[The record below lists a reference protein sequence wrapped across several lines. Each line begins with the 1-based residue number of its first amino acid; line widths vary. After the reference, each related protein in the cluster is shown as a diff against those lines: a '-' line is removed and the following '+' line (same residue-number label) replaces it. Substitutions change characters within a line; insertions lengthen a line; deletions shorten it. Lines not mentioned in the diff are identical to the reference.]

1 MLVQDG
7 LTGYLHEV
15 PDTQLYGYDEVY
27 DHLGNPVG
35 MFPALAALAS
45 KVLPSVA
52 SAVMPAASNLIRRV
66 LPAVAGA
73 AGGPAAGIMSALP
86 AMAGALARPG
96 IPAPGMPG
104 FPGIPGFPGMPSPF
118 PAPMAAPPIPGGWMR
133 PPAPYMGM
141 RPRRVYLRCGMW
153 PGEPGL
159 VPLFAA
165 NTPGAPVLPGTVVP
179 PAVAVAT
186 AAPAARRIVRRRRW

>member
-15 PDTQLYGYDEVY
+15 PDAQLYGYDEVY

-35 MFPALAALAS
+35 LFPALAALAS
-45 KVLPSVA
+45 KVLPGVA
-52 SAVMPAASNLIRRV
+52 SAVMPAASSLISKV
-66 LPAVAGA
+66 LPGITGAAGILPAVAGA
-73 AGGPAAGIMSALP
+73 
-86 AMAGALARPG
+86 LAPPG
-96 IPAPGMPG
+96 GMPG
-104 FPGIPGFPGMPSPF
+104 LPALPFPGLPGAGGFPLPMP
-118 PAPMAAPPIPGGWMR
+118 PPVPGGWMR
-133 PPAPYMGM
+133 PPMPYMGM

-159 VPLFAA
+159 VPMFAA
-165 NTPGAPVLPGTVVP
+165 NMPGAPALPGAVP

-186 AAPAARRIVRRRRW
+186 AAPAAPRRIIRRRRW